1 MEEIVDLEKQGW
13 KALSSSQESAKNFYG
28 DVLMDGAVM
37 IFSGGMRLQGKEKIL
52 ASFSSQP
59 WDDYHLEDIEH
70 KTFSNE
76 VALLTIQRQRS
87 PGGGGNLSSPDRQS
101 VYPEEGAVETGL
113 SSAVN
118 LVVPAIFDGIA
129 FRLITHFKINVD
141 WHMDPSR
148 TSIPIVADEFRFP
161 PPHAILMAS

>member
-76 VALLTIQRQRS
+76 VALLTY
-87 PGGGGNLSSPDRQS
+87 S
-101 VYPEEGAVETGL
+101 VSARREEGETYQALIGSL
-113 SSAVN
+113 YI
-118 LVVPAIFDGIA
+118 LRKGQWKLA
-129 FRLITHFKINVD
+129 FHQQSTL
-141 WHMDPSR
+141 
-148 TSIPIVADEFRFP
+148 
-161 PPHAILMAS
+161 